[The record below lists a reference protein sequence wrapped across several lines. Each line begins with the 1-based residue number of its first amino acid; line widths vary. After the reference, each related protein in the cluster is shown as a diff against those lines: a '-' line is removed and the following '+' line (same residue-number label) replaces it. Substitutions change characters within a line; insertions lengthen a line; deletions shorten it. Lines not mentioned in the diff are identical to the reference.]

1 MGNDAMSAGENTMKA
16 HEARLPSTTRDNE
29 TILKVSGLNVTIDD
43 QRVIENLSFA
53 VKRGDILTIL
63 GPNGAGKT
71 VLLRTLLGVVP
82 YEGAIKWQPGIR
94 IGYVPQRLPYIKD
107 IPMSVEDFMALK
119 KNPDIASREILRA
132 VGLSGDFAKKRMG
145 DLSSGQFQRILI
157 AWGLAGSPQVLLFD
171 EPTTGIDISGEE
183 TVYHLLARLHEERNL
198 TMLIVTHDL
207 AVVYKLS
214 SNVLCMNKQPVCYG
228 PPLEVLTP
236 DSMQRLYG
244 TEVKYYRH
252 KHG

>member
-1 MGNDAMSAGENTMKA
+1 MKA
-16 HEARLPSTTRDNE
+16 HEAGQPGTARDNE
-29 TILKVSGLNVTIDD
+29 TILTVSDLNVTIDD
-43 QRVIENLSFA
+43 QRVVENLSFR

-71 VLLRTLLGVVP
+71 VLLRTLLGVLP
-82 YEGAIKWQPGIR
+82 YEGVIEWQKGIR

-107 IPMSVEDFMALK
+107 IPMSVEDFIALK
-119 KNPDIASREILRA
+119 KNPETGSREILRA
-132 VGLSGDFAKKRMG
+132 VGLSGDFIKRRIG

-157 AWGLAGSPQVLLFD
+157 AWGLVGSPQVLLFD

-183 TVYHLLARLHEERNL
+183 TVYNLLSRLHEERNL

-207 AVVYKLS
+207 AVVFKFS
-214 SNVLCMNKQPVCYG
+214 SRVLCMNKQPVCYG

-236 DSMQRLYG
+236 ESMQRLYG
-244 TEVKYYRH
+244 AEVKYYQH
-252 KHG
+252 KHE

>member
-1 MGNDAMSAGENTMKA
+1 MRAGENTVKA
-16 HEARLPSTTRDNE
+16 HEAGQSHMTSGTE
-29 TILKVSGLNVTIDD
+29 IILKVSDLNVTIDD
-43 QRVIENLSFA
+43 QRVIEKLSFT

-71 VLLRTLLGVVP
+71 VLLRTLLGALP
-82 YEGAIKWQPGIR
+82 HEGMIEWQKGVR

-119 KNPDIASREILRA
+119 KNPETGSREILRA
-132 VGLSGDFAKKRMG
+132 VGLSGDFAKQRMG

-157 AWGLAGSPQVLLFD
+157 AWGLVGGPQVLLFD

-183 TVYHLLARLHEERNL
+183 TVYSLLARLHEERKL
-198 TMLIVTHDL
+198 TMLIITHDL
-207 AVVYKLS
+207 AVVFKLS

-236 DSMQRLYG
+236 ESLQRLYG
-244 TEVKYYRH
+244 TEVKYYPH
-252 KHG
+252 KHE

>member
-1 MGNDAMSAGENTMKA
+1 MSAGENTMKA
-16 HEARLPSTTRDNE
+16 REARQPGTTRDNE
-29 TILKVSGLNVTIDD
+29 TILKVSDLNVTIDD
-43 QRVIENLSFA
+43 QRVIENLSFT

-71 VLLRTLLGVVP
+71 VLLRTLLGVLP
-82 YEGAIKWQPGIR
+82 HEGVIEWQKGVR

-107 IPMSVEDFMALK
+107 IPMSVEDFIALK
-119 KNPDIASREILRA
+119 KNPETSPREILRA
-132 VGLSGDFAKKRMG
+132 VGLSGDFTKKRMG

-157 AWGLAGSPQVLLFD
+157 AWGLVGSPQVLLFD

-183 TVYHLLARLHEERNL
+183 TVYSLLSRLHEERKL

-207 AVVYKLS
+207 AVVFKFS

-236 DSMQRLYG
+236 ESLQRLYG
-244 TEVKYYRH
+244 AEVKYYRH
-252 KHG
+252 KHE

>member
-1 MGNDAMSAGENTMKA
+1 MRAGENTVKA
-16 HEARLPSTTRDNE
+16 HEAGQSHMTSDTE
-29 TILKVSGLNVTIDD
+29 IILKVSDLNVTIDD
-43 QRVIENLSFA
+43 QRVIENLSFT
-53 VKRGDILTIL
+53 VKRGDVLTIL

-71 VLLRTLLGVVP
+71 VLLRTLLGALP
-82 YEGAIKWQPGIR
+82 HEGVIEWQTGIR

-119 KNPDIASREILRA
+119 KSPETGSREILRA

-157 AWGLAGSPQVLLFD
+157 AWGLVGGPQVLLFD

-183 TVYHLLARLHEERNL
+183 TVYSLLARLHEERKL

-207 AVVYKLS
+207 AVVFKLS

-236 DSMQRLYG
+236 ESLQRLYG
-244 TEVKYYRH
+244 TEVKYYPH
-252 KHG
+252 KHE

>member
-1 MGNDAMSAGENTMKA
+1 MNAANKTVKADNAGQTGA
-16 HEARLPSTTRDNE
+16 TRDNDI
-29 TILKVSGLNVTIDD
+29 ILKVSHVNVTIDNE
-43 QRVIENLSFA
+43 QVIEDLSFA

-71 VLLRTLLGVVP
+71 VLLRTLLGVLP
-82 YEGAIKWQPGIR
+82 HEGVIEWQKGIR

-107 IPMSVEDFMALK
+107 IPMSVEDFFALK
-119 KNPDIASREILRA
+119 KIPRGLPEVLRS
-132 VGLSGDFAKKRMG
+132 VGLSGDFGQKRIG
-145 DLSSGQFQRILI
+145 KLSSGQFQRVLI
-157 AWGLAGSPQVLLFD
+157 AWGLVGGPQVLLFD

-183 TVYHLLARLHEERNL
+183 TVYNLLARLHEERKL

-236 DSMQRLYG
+236 ESLQRLYG
-244 TEVKYYRH
+244 AEVKYYQH
-252 KHG
+252 KHE

>member
-1 MGNDAMSAGENTMKA
+1 MSAGENVQA
-16 HEARLPSTTRDNE
+16 HEAIQSGTTQDAE
-29 TILKVSGLNVTIDD
+29 AILTVSDLNVTIDD
-43 QRVIENLSFA
+43 QRVIDNLSFT

-71 VLLRTLLGVVP
+71 VLLRTLLGVLP
-82 YEGAIKWQPGIR
+82 HEGMIEWQAGMR

-107 IPMSVEDFMALK
+107 VPMSVADFMALK
-119 KNPDIASREILRA
+119 KAPEAASRGILRA
-132 VGLSGDFAKKRMG
+132 VGLGGDFIKKRMG

-157 AWGLAGSPQVLLFD
+157 AWGLVGDPQVLLFD

-183 TVYHLLARLHEERNL
+183 TVYNLLARLHEERKL
-198 TMLIVTHDL
+198 TMVIVTHDL

-236 DSMQRLYG
+236 ESLQLLYG

-252 KHG
+252 KHE

>member
-1 MGNDAMSAGENTMKA
+1 
-16 HEARLPSTTRDNE
+16 
-29 TILKVSGLNVTIDD
+29 LNVTIDD
-43 QRVIENLSFA
+43 QRVIEKLSFT

-71 VLLRTLLGVVP
+71 VLLRTLLGALP
-82 YEGAIKWQPGIR
+82 HEGMIEWQKGVR

-119 KNPDIASREILRA
+119 KSPETGSREILRA

-157 AWGLAGSPQVLLFD
+157 AWGLVGGPQVLLFD

-183 TVYHLLARLHEERNL
+183 TVYSLLARLHEERKL
-198 TMLIVTHDL
+198 TMLIITHDL
-207 AVVYKLS
+207 AVVFKLS

-236 DSMQRLYG
+236 ESLQRLYG
-244 TEVKYYRH
+244 TEVKYYPH
-252 KHG
+252 KHE

>member
-1 MGNDAMSAGENTMKA
+1 MEVQGAGQPGT
-16 HEARLPSTTRDNE
+16 ARNSE
-29 TILKVSGLNVTIDD
+29 IMLKVSDLNVTMDD
-43 QRVIENLSFA
+43 QLVIENLSFT
-53 VKRGDILTIL
+53 VNRGDILTIL

-71 VLLRTLLGVVP
+71 VLLRTLLGVVTH
-82 YEGAIKWQPGIR
+82 EGVIEWQKDIR

-107 IPMSVEDFMALK
+107 IPMSVRDFFALK
-119 KNPDIASREILRA
+119 GISQAGTRQILRA
-132 VGLSGDFAKKRMG
+132 VGLSEDFTKKCIG

-157 AWGLAGSPQVLLFD
+157 AWGLVGDPQVLLFD

-183 TVYHLLARLHEERNL
+183 TVYNLLARLHEERKL

-214 SNVLCMNKQPVCYG
+214 SNVLCMNKKPVCYG

-236 DSMQRLYG
+236 GSLQQLYG
-244 TEVKYYRH
+244 TEVKYYLH
-252 KHG
+252 KH

>member
-1 MGNDAMSAGENTMKA
+1 MQA
-16 HEARLPSTTRDNE
+16 HEARQPGTTLDSE
-29 TILKVSGLNVTIDD
+29 TILKVSDLNVTIDD
-43 QRVIENLSFA
+43 QPVIENLSFT

-71 VLLRTLLGVVP
+71 ILLRTLLGVLP
-82 YEGAIKWQPGIR
+82 HEGVIEWQKGIR

-107 IPMSVEDFMALK
+107 IPMSVEDFIALK
-119 KNPDIASREILRA
+119 KNPETGSREILRA
-132 VGLSGDFAKKRMG
+132 VGLSGDFTKKRIG

-157 AWGLAGSPQVLLFD
+157 AWGLVGSPQVLLFD

-183 TVYHLLARLHEERNL
+183 TVYSLLSRLHEERKL

-207 AVVYKLS
+207 AVVFKFS
-214 SNVLCMNKQPVCYG
+214 SNVLCMNKRQVCYG

-236 DSMQRLYG
+236 ESMQRLYG
-244 TEVKYYRH
+244 AEVKYYQH
-252 KHG
+252 KHE

>member
-1 MGNDAMSAGENTMKA
+1 MNAQ
-16 HEARLPSTTRDNE
+16 EARQPGTTRDSE
-29 TILKVSGLNVTIDD
+29 TILKVSDLNVTIND
-43 QRVIENLSFA
+43 QRVIENLSFT

-71 VLLRTLLGVVP
+71 VLLRTLLGVLP
-82 YEGAIKWQPGIR
+82 HEGAIVWQKGIR

-107 IPMSVEDFMALK
+107 IPMSVEDFIALK
-119 KNPDIASREILRA
+119 KNPGTGPREILRA
-132 VGLSGDFAKKRMG
+132 VGLSGDFIKRRIG

-157 AWGLAGSPQVLLFD
+157 AWGLVGSPQVLLFD

-183 TVYHLLARLHEERNL
+183 TVYSLLSRLHEERKL

-207 AVVYKLS
+207 AVVFKFS
-214 SNVLCMNKQPVCYG
+214 SNVLCMNKQQVCYG

-236 DSMQRLYG
+236 ESMQRLYG
-244 TEVKYYRH
+244 AEVKFYQH
-252 KHG
+252 KHE

>member
-1 MGNDAMSAGENTMKA
+1 MKA
-16 HEARLPSTTRDNE
+16 HEAGQPAATRDNE
-29 TILKVSGLNVTIDD
+29 MILKVSDLNVTIDD